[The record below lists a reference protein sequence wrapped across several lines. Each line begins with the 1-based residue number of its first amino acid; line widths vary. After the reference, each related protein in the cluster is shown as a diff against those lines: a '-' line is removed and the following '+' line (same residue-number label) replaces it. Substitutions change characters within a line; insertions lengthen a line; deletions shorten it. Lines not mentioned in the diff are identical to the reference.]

1 MAEQQAGAVPVLW
14 FTGLSGSGKTTL
26 CSAVADRLT
35 AAGHAVEWMDGDVVR
50 HQLSPD
56 LGFTKADR
64 DGHVHRLGYLA
75 QVLSRH
81 RVLVLVSAISPY
93 REAREN
99 VRKEIPQFVE
109 IFVDAPLAVCEAR
122 DVKGLYRK
130 ARSGAIHGFTGID
143 DPYEVPLAADLVCKT
158 ADQTVEECVESVL
171 ALLGSRFAI
180 QCRPVA

>member
-1 MAEQQAGAVPVLW
+1 MVEGFILAEQQAGAVPVLW

-56 LGFTKADR
+56 LGFTKA
-64 DGHVHRLGYLA
+64 
-75 QVLSRH
+75 
-81 RVLVLVSAISPY
+81 PY